1 MVEMANIAGTII
13 PGTIVPNRLDW
24 PKLGPYF
31 SQWTNLHATA
41 SGDLLLA
48 ILTCPGCGRGGLRV
62 PDGRRGKVT
71 CPTCGAEWFH
81 PETIEL
87 SEVEFRCAQS
97 GARFIVQLS
106 RRSPLHKFVVQGIKN
121 APTRPRDATTSK
133 ADASPDKLLETGN
146 TSAPQLPKPRS
157 GGLLAALF
165 GKNGGAVPAAL
176 SSTDVADPNIATPAL
191 TPLRHNASE
200 YNWSSF
206 LCPYCNASSFIRCSG
221 GHLACDGTVEMRSGR
236 RFHQCYCGNAGLI
249 EGVIETIDANQRTI
263 PAEPASTKFTTG
275 GRAATTNVPAANPVA
290 SVASHKE
297 AVPQSQ
303 KISLPPAPN
312 SQTSKPR
319 DPNH

>member
-1 MVEMANIAGTII
+1 MANMPGTII
-13 PGTIVPNRLDW
+13 PGTIVPNRLDR

-31 SQWTNLHATA
+31 SQWTNLKALPL
-41 SGDLLLA
+41 GGFGLA

-121 APTRPRDATTSK
+121 APTQPSDATTSK
-133 ADASPDKLLETGN
+133 AAASSEKLLETGS
-146 TSAPQLPKPRS
+146 TSVPQLPKPRS
-157 GGLLAALF
+157 GGWLAALF
-165 GKNGGAVPAAL
+165 RKSGAVPATL
-176 SSTDVADPNIATPAL
+176 NSTDVAYPTLATPAP

-221 GHLACDGTVEMRSGR
+221 GHLACDGTVEMRSER
-236 RFHQCYCGNAGLI
+236 RFHQCYCGNAEFI

-263 PAEPASTKFTTG
+263 PAEPSSTKFTTG
-275 GRAATTNVPAANPVA
+275 GRAATTSVPAANPVA
-290 SVASHKE
+290 SSHKE
-297 AVPQSQ
+297 AVTQSQ
-303 KISLPPAPN
+303 KISLPRTPN
-312 SQTSKPR
+312 SQTSKLR
-319 DPNH
+319 DPDH

>member
-1 MVEMANIAGTII
+1 M
-13 PGTIVPNRLDW
+13 
-24 PKLGPYF
+24 
-31 SQWTNLHATA
+31 
-41 SGDLLLA
+41 A

-106 RRSPLHKFVVQGIKN
+106 RRSPLHKFVVQGIKS
-121 APTRPRDATTSK
+121 APSRASDAPTSK
-133 ADASPDKLLETGN
+133 AAASSEKLIEKGSS
-146 TSAPQLPKPRS
+146 SAPQLSKPRS
-157 GGLLAALF
+157 GGWLAALF
-165 GKNGGAVPAAL
+165 GKSGAVVPAISA
-176 SSTDVADPNIATPAL
+176 STDIADPNMATPAH

-206 LCPYCNASSFIRCSG
+206 LCPYCNASRFVRCSG

-236 RFHQCYCGNAGLI
+236 SFHQCYCGNAGFI

-263 PAEPASTKFTTG
+263 PVEPAPAKFMTG
-275 GRAATTNVPAANPVA
+275 GRATTTNVAAANPVA
-290 SVASHKE
+290 SVASHNE
-297 AVPQSQ
+297 NVTQSQ
-303 KISLPPAPN
+303 KISLPRTPH

-319 DPNH
+319 DPNP